1 MTIEMLARSIAQ
13 LGSLTES
20 VGGRLAVVITDT
32 RELWI
37 VDLSVPGGLWLAEKS
52 DADCTLVVTSAALS
66 AFGDPNALRSRIES
80 GEVAVMGAI
89 DKLQRLTRMI
99 DEGPG
104 WAAGRFAA

>member
-1 MTIEMLARSIAQ
+1 MTIEVLAKSIAQ

-20 VGGRLAVVITDT
+20 VGGRLAVAITDT

-37 VDLSVPGGLWLAEKS
+37 VDLSVAGGRWIKDAS
-52 DADCTLVVTSAALS
+52 DADCTLVVTSAAL
-66 AFGDPNALRSRIES
+66 ACFGDPDALRHRIES

-89 DKLQRLTRMI
+89 EKLQHLAKLI

-104 WAAGRFAA
+104 WAVRIAA

>member
-1 MTIEMLARSIAQ
+1 MTIEILAQSIAQ

-20 VGGRLAVVITDT
+20 VGGRLAVAVTDT

-37 VDLSVPGGLWLAEKS
+37 VDLSVAGGRWIKDG

-66 AFGDPNALRSRIES
+66 SFGDPDALRHRIES

-89 DKLQRLTRMI
+89 EKLQRLTKLI
-99 DEGPG
+99 DDGPG
-104 WAAGRFAA
+104 WVARIAA